1 MARRATGTFQ
11 ITVFVEVSMSKRSR
25 TNAAIQ
31 SSAIVLGLLL
41 AACAPQGPGGV
52 SAPVGFD
59 APQRLCS
66 GFGYAEGA
74 GALAS
79 CTAKIAGLARQQAEM
94 QSQCEG
100 VRQRGLAA
108 RQRSGGIGNT
118 IATAD
123 ADYQSCM
130 NGELAAPVQLVL
142 PNGRAVTCR
151 LVGQQIACD

>member
-1 MARRATGTFQ
+1 
-11 ITVFVEVSMSKRSR
+11 MSKRSR
-25 TNAAIQ
+25 INAAIQ
-31 SSAIVLGLLL
+31 PAAIMLGLLLL
-41 AACAPQGPGGV
+41 AACASQGSGGV
-52 SAPVGFD
+52 SAPVGPD

-66 GFGYAEGA
+66 GFGFAEGT

-79 CTAKIAGLARQQAEM
+79 CTAKLAGLARQQTEL
-94 QSQCEG
+94 QRQCEG
-100 VRQRGLAA
+100 VRQRGLAT
-108 RQRSGGIGNT
+108 RPRSGGIGNT

-130 NGELAAPVQLVL
+130 NGELAAPAQLVL